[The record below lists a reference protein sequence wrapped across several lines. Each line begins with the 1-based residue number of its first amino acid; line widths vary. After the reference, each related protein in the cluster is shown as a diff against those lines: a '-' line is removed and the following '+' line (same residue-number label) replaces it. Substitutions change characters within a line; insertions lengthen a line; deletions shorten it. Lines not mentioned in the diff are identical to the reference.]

1 MKPGKAKAGRRSAV
15 QTLDKK
21 IEKQKAKLA
30 KAKEKY
36 ETEKDV
42 LMTLLK
48 QQEELKQK
56 ELLEAIVQSGRTYE
70 EVMAFVK
77 GKKK

>member
-21 IEKQKAKLA
+21 IEKQKTKLA

-36 ETEKDV
+36 ECDGKGCADGPP
-42 LMTLLK
+42 
-48 QQEELKQK
+48 Q
-56 ELLEAIVQSGRTYE
+56 AAGR
-70 EVMAFVK
+70 A
-77 GKKK
+77 